1 MIKIYSYNYYP
12 KTDLKQFI
20 FVNENEDK
28 ISIERYG
35 DKQILIDSK
44 KVVIEDIKEC
54 IKIVE
59 EWKY

>member
-1 MIKIYSYNYYP
+1 MIKIYSYNYYQ
-12 KTDLKQFI
+12 KTDLKEFI
-20 FVNENEDK
+20 FFNENEDK

-44 KVVIEDIKEC
+44 KVGIEDIKEC

>member
-1 MIKIYSYNYYP
+1 MIKIYSYNYYQ
-12 KTDLKQFI
+12 KTDLKEFI

-44 KVVIEDIKEC
+44 KVGIEDIKEC